1 MPAALPL
8 IIALP
13 VLLLFSAIASGS
25 ETALFSLTHRDRAR
39 LRETHHTAWAAVESL
54 LKNRRRL
61 LLFVLL
67 LNMVA
72 NVSYFVVAA
81 VLTTHADNP
90 LHAAAISAGTV
101 LAIVLF
107 GEILAKI
114 IAGAGRMKF
123 CILLAPPLA
132 TIGALLA
139 PVVAALDRF
148 VLAPMIRLTRPHHPH
163 QHNSVDPEELD
174 RLIDS
179 GGRAGVLTDSETR
192 LLGEVIE
199 LGQIRVR
206 EAMQPRDRIVR
217 LPVSAPPQT
226 IIETAAANSRTIIL
240 LVEDDLDTP
249 PVGFL
254 HVKRY
259 IAARHAAE
267 GARQPEPD
275 PRGFVEPPL
284 YIPEHTRLDLALV
297 QLKGRGRA
305 LCVDERGVIVGLLEI
320 SDIIDELLSGL
331 SDERSAE
338 RHSIQLIGLGVWS
351 VPARLAAR
359 DWAEFFG
366 IDEQDFDPDL
376 AKASTIGG
384 VVIDRLGRMPAV
396 GDAVTIGPVR
406 LRVDTMRGRQIDRL
420 RVELVDAPMQ
430 DTQQDNNA

>member
-81 VLTTHADNP
+81 VLTTHADTP

-114 IAGAGRMKF
+114 IAGAGRMQF
-123 CILLAPPLA
+123 CVLLAPPLA
-132 TIGALLA
+132 AIGALLA
-139 PVVAALDRF
+139 PVVAGLDRF
-148 VLAPMIRLTRPHHPH
+148 VLAPMIRLIRPHHPR
-163 QHNSVDPEELD
+163 STDIEPEELE

-179 GGRAGVLTDSETR
+179 GGRTGVLTESETR

-217 LPVSAPPQT
+217 LPASASPQT
-226 IIETAAANSRTIIL
+226 IIETAAANTRTIIL
-240 LVEDDLDTP
+240 LVEDDLDSP

-254 HVKRY
+254 HVKRFL
-259 IAARHAAE
+259 AARHAA
-267 GARQPEPD
+267 ADAQQPEPD
-275 PRGFVEPPL
+275 SRGFVEPPL
-284 YIPEHTRLDLALV
+284 YIPEHTRLDVALD
-297 QLKGRGRA
+297 QLRGRGRA
-305 LCVDERGVIVGLLEI
+305 LCVDERGVIVGLLEL

-338 RHSIQLIGLGVWS
+338 IHSIQLIGLGVWS

-366 IDEQDFDPDL
+366 IDEKDFDPDL

-384 VVIDRLGRMPAV
+384 VVIDRLGRIPDT

-406 LRVDTMRGRQIDRL
+406 LRVESMRGRQIDRL
-420 RVELVDAPMQ
+420 RVELIDNETNA
-430 DTQQDNNA
+430 TQKGNTE